1 MIPPLSDPPDY
12 YALLGVTPDASS
24 AEITGAF
31 QQVVKLYHPDL
42 FVGNP
47 SVRWD
52 AELFIAEVTAA
63 YDVLSDLTRRQQY
76 DLQRLNE
83 LTDWQQAVTIPLHV
97 EAADDTDT
105 WTTLPQPGQH
115 VTSFHSNQQQPQIMG
130 ALSKAMLLPTPFCA
144 AITIAAL
151 FWHLGQITGAV
162 LLGGVTAVISY
173 PLILIPLLLRLRQPI
188 YYRPLLSLQQKLLWT
203 PAILLLAMLLSWIWI
218 AGVDHNG
225 KTMNPLD
232 LYWWCGLLL
241 SVCISLAYL

>member
-1 MIPPLSDPPDY
+1 MIPPLSNPPDY
-12 YALLGVTPDASS
+12 YALLGVAPNASA

-31 QQVVKLYHPDL
+31 QQVVTQYHPDL

-52 AELFIAEVTAA
+52 AELFIAEVTVA
-63 YDVLSDLTRRQQY
+63 YDVLSDRARRQQY
-76 DLQRLNE
+76 DLQRLD
-83 LTDWQQAVTIPLHV
+83 LTDWQQAVTIPLFA
-97 EAADDTDT
+97 EAADDTLT
-105 WTTLPQPGQH
+105 WTALPQSEQPIPSLDSKEQP
-115 VTSFHSNQQQPQIMG
+115 PQIMG

-144 AITIAAL
+144 TMVIAAL
-151 FWHLGQITGAV
+151 FWHLGQITGAA

-173 PLILIPLLLRLRQPI
+173 PLILLPLLLRLRQPI
-188 YYRPLLSLQQKLLWT
+188 SYRPLLSLQQKLLLT
-203 PAILLLAMLLSWIWI
+203 PVILLLAMLLSWIWI
-218 AGVDHNG
+218 IGVDHNG